1 MRYVCGAS
9 SRSHARQSEADRYCD
24 HAARTRKIGE
34 KTSEK
39 IDEDIPKDS
48 HAHVSRHPG
57 RIPELIGGGG
67 FHITSSLVRRIVGMG
82 QSRIDLRW
90 SLFNLTHFPFDPFD
104 PLDSLEQ
111 KRNNVL
117 LMFQYQEEAM
127 LKTFVEEAAA
137 LASIALFVAMIAI
150 WAQLIPQL

>member
-1 MRYVCGAS
+1 MLVSPRLIDIAIMPPGLEKSARRPAKRLMRISLRTAMRTSPATRENPGV
-9 SRSHARQSEADRYCD
+9 DR
-24 HAARTRKIGE
+24 
-34 KTSEK
+34 
-39 IDEDIPKDS
+39 
-48 HAHVSRHPG
+48 
-57 RIPELIGGGG
+57 GGG

-82 QSRIDLRW
+82 QSRIDLRG
-90 SLFNLTHFPFDPFD
+90 SLFKLTHFPFDPFD

-111 KRNNVL
+111 KMNNVL